1 MLTSTPSSALGLAPG
16 SPSNHTPTSGDT
28 GPACKRR
35 AEDAYVGVSEDTM
48 RRPTRNTRVPTAATG
63 RSQPA

>member
-28 GPACKRR
+28 GPACERR

-48 RRPTRNTRVPTAATG
+48 MQPTRDIRVPTTAAG